1 MNYTTIITKYL
12 STKPNATARYHE
24 IASHC
29 MNEHRA
35 SPAQVSDAVVAMMRN
50 NSIATTQQL
59 DFKLT
64 WPKGYY
70 SVT

>member
-12 STKPNATARYHE
+12 STKPNAMARYHE
-24 IASHC
+24 IATHC

-35 SPAQVSDAVVAMMRN
+35 SPVQVSDTVLSMMRN
-50 NSIATTQQL
+50 NSIVTTQQL

-64 WPKGYY
+64 
-70 SVT
+70 